1 MVLYVA
7 GSYKIQAAE
16 LVLLSLLEII
26 LGPIWAWMFFSELP
40 TSLAMIGGAILLS
53 AILFQTFSGM
63 GIFQKKLQTVTVKTM
78 Q

>member
-1 MVLYVA
+1 
-7 GSYKIQAAE
+7 
-16 LVLLSLLEII
+16 
-26 LGPIWAWMFFSELP
+26 MFFSELP